1 MTDASLDTAADTDTT
16 MDERDHDCPYCDR
29 VFARAD
35 YRDLHLGLEHDHLT
49 DAEQA
54 AFADARE
61 AEEEALTIFRYKAL
75 GLLVVAYFL
84 FLMAYAAS
92 L

>member
-1 MTDASLDTAADTDTT
+1 MTDASLDTRAS
-16 MDERDHDCPYCDR
+16 ERDHDCPYCDR

-35 YRDLHLGLEHDHLT
+35 YRDLHLGLEHDTLT

-61 AEEEALTIFRYKAL
+61 AEEEALTLFRYKAL

>member
-1 MTDASLDTAADTDTT
+1 MTDASLDTEAK
-16 MDERDHDCPYCDR
+16 ERDYGCPYCDR

-35 YRDLHLGLEHDHLT
+35 YRDLHLGVEHDRDQLT

-84 FLMAYAAS
+84 FLMAYAVS

>member
-1 MTDASLDTAADTDTT
+1 MTDASLDTEAK
-16 MDERDHDCPYCDR
+16 ERDHDCPYCDR
-29 VFARAD
+29 VFARAN
-35 YRDLHLGLEHDHLT
+35 YRDLHLGVEHDRLT
-49 DAEQA
+49 DAERA

-61 AEEEALTIFRYKAL
+61 AEEEALTLFRYKAL

-84 FLMAYAAS
+84 FLMAYAVS

>member
-1 MTDASLDTAADTDTT
+1 
-16 MDERDHDCPYCDR
+16 
-29 VFARAD
+29 
-35 YRDLHLGLEHDHLT
+35 LEHDHLT

-84 FLMAYAAS
+84 FLMAYAVS